1 MIRTLLILLAL
12 PFILLSQNNSSEYK
26 YLDNRIK
33 SIQIKNI
40 QSIEEL
46 YSKIIKNNYTDEEKV
61 YVIGKFIVENI
72 KYGKRARK
80 PINCVNTKEGVCQ
93 DYSELFKALCDI
105 AQIECHIVTGNG
117 KNSSTDIGFYNSNHA
132 WNIIKINGEYKIY
145 DLTWAAGYVSQDVF
159 EKRFNPFYF
168 NSSPERF
175 ILNHFPDDSKWQLL
189 DNPMSIKEF
198 ISLPY
203 FDSDFL
209 NSDITNFSLKEGVVK
224 SDKLKITFESKENFT
239 SASLFRWDLHS
250 YGQAS
255 GKKLKLTKNRNK
267 YTIEVNEEINGA
279 FRCSI
284 TLWKEDNESVS
295 VDFKQVTSNFRI
307 PKPKEWDLED
317 PYSLISP
324 YYYAFHQLDTDL
336 FRRLNKRNSIP
347 KINNITNAK
356 ALNKSLKDWY
366 GDYRNY
372 YVNDRD
378 GNIYFP
384 VNNFKIVLR
393 RSADGYVFKEIKK
406 DILKKGSIG
415 FRVKEVEKFFGIKQD
430 GYFDE
435 ELVNLVKSF
444 QKKNNLKPD
453 GIIGD
458 NTLKYMGK

>member
-1 MIRTLLILLAL
+1 MRKLLLILLSF
-12 PFILLSQNNSSEYK
+12 PFVLFSQNHSSKYK
-26 YLDNRIK
+26 YLDNKIK

-40 QSIEEL
+40 QTIDDL
-46 YSKIIKNNYTDEEKV
+46 YSKIIETSYTDDEKV
-61 YVIGKFIVENI
+61 YVIAKYVVENI
-72 KYGKRARK
+72 KYGKRAK
-80 PINCVNTKEGVCQ
+80 NPVNCVNTKEGVCQ

-105 AQIECHIVTGNG
+105 AQIECYIVTGNG
-117 KNSSTDIGFYNSNHA
+117 KTNSTDIGFYDSNHA
-132 WNIIKINGEYKIY
+132 WNIIKINGDYKIY
-145 DLTWAAGYVSQDVF
+145 DLTWAAGYVSEGEF
-159 EKRFNPFYF
+159 KKRFNQFYF
-168 NSSPERF
+168 DSSPEKF
-175 ILNHFPDDSKWQLL
+175 VLDHFPDDSKWQLL
-189 DNPMSIKEF
+189 DNPMSMQEF

-250 YGQAS
+250 YGSAS
-255 GKKLKLTKNRNK
+255 GKKLKLTKNRNR
-267 YTIEVNEEINGA
+267 YTIEINEDINGV
-279 FRCSI
+279 FRSSI

-295 VDFKQVTSNFRI
+295 ISFKQVTPNFRI

-317 PYSLISP
+317 PYTLISP
-324 YYYAFHQLDTDL
+324 YFYAFHQLDTDL
-336 FRRLNKRNSIP
+336 FLRLNKRNSTP

-406 DILKKGSIG
+406 DILKKGSVG

-435 ELVNLVKSF
+435 ELVDLVKAF
-444 QKKNNLKPD
+444 QKKNNLKSD

-458 NTLKYMGK
+458 KTLKYMLN